1 MHCRCNGTRCSA
13 TSSVFSLQHAPYASS
28 CLCAMSAGQLLLLLL
43 LSIVSMA
50 SCWSHEQCELIAAIK
65 RSNDSHARSSMK
77 GVDEADAAQ
86 VAQQWLQQQQ
96 PPPLSFLLP
105 AVDSL
110 NEKMVKLLLRAKST
124 FISTTIGDVHV
135 IDAQGKG
142 PLPPVILL
150 HGITSRAAD
159 FAPLMSRLLK
169 DCRRVVAIDMP
180 GKLPAFCCLH
190 RDKKMQLDTTCS
202 RAMALHTLWA
212 CAMAAATLYCRVFDL
227 SNAQQADFEHLL
239 QCACRPRQDSAACYN
254 RRPGE
259 RCRSLSRGS
268 STGDAST
275 AAA

>member
-1 MHCRCNGTRCSA
+1 
-13 TSSVFSLQHAPYASS
+13 
-28 CLCAMSAGQLLLLLL
+28 MSALLLLLL

-86 VAQQWLQQQQ
+86 IAQQWLQQQQ

-110 NEKMVKLLLRAKST
+110 NEKMVKLLMRAKSS
-124 FISTTIGDVHV
+124 FISTSVGDVHV
-135 IDAQGKG
+135 IDAKGKG
-142 PLPPVILL
+142 ALPPVILL

-180 GKLPAFCCLH
+180 GTVPISCCLH
-190 RDKKMQLDTTCS
+190 RNKKH
-202 RAMALHTLWA
+202 AVGHHLHT
-212 CAMAAATLYCRVFDL
+212 
-227 SNAQQADFEHLL
+227 SNGPSHTPAGHHLHTSNG
-239 QCACRPRQDSAACYN
+239 PSHTPAACCVHAVLHSV
-254 RRPGE
+254 P
-259 RCRSLSRGS
+259 
-268 STGDAST
+268 T
-275 AAA
+275 